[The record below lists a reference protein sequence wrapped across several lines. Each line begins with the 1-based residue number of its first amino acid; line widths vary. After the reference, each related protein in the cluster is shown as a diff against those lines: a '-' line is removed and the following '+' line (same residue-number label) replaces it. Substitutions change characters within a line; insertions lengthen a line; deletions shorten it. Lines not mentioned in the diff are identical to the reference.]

1 MKLKRMITARK
12 EKTKRES
19 ERLELQKIEEEQ
31 KKVLDSQVLIAAA
44 EIEDQFNKENNS
56 VFIEPDE
63 TLDESHIV
71 NEDELEQVKE

>member
-1 MKLKRMITARK
+1 MITAKK

-19 ERLELQKIEEEQ
+19 ERLERLHVEEEQ

-44 EIEDQFNKENNS
+44 EIEHQFHRENDS

-71 NEDELEQVKE
+71 NEDELEQV